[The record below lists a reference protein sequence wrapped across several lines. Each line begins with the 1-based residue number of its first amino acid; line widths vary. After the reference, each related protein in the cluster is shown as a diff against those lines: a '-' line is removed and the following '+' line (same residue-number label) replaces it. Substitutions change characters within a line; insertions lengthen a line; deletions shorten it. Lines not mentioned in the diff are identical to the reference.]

1 MPVAPDITALIGHTP
16 LVRLNRLAEGTGAT
30 VLVKLEYFNPSGSV
44 KDRAALAM
52 VEAAEADG
60 RLVPGGLI
68 VEPTSGNTGIALAM
82 IAAARGYRCVFTM
95 PESMSRE
102 RRALLRAFGAELVLT
117 PAADGMPG
125 AIAAAEAIAAERGG
139 FIPQQFD
146 NPANPET
153 HRLTTAEEIWT
164 DTGGAVDFV
173 VAGVGTGG
181 TITGIAQGLKPRRPT
196 LRVVGVEPTESAVLS
211 GGPKGPHPIQ
221 GIGAGFVPTNY
232 DGSLVDEIV
241 QVDGPRAI
249 ETARDLAR
257 REGLLLGI
265 SSGAAVA
272 AALEVARR
280 EESRG
285 LTIVA
290 ITASFGERYLSTPL
304 FAGLA
309 DDPA

>member
-1 MPVAPDITALIGHTP
+1 
-16 LVRLNRLAEGTGAT
+16 
-30 VLVKLEYFNPSGSV
+30 
-44 KDRAALAM
+44 
-52 VEAAEADG
+52 
-60 RLVPGGLI
+60 
-68 VEPTSGNTGIALAM
+68 GNTGIALAM

-95 PESMSRE
+95 PDSMSRE

-125 AIAAAEAIAAERGG
+125 AIAAAEAIAAERDG

-153 HRLTTAEEIWT
+153 HRLTTAEEIWA
-164 DTGGAVDFV
+164 DTGGEVDVV

-196 LRVVGVEPTESAVLS
+196 LRVVGVEPAESAVLS

-221 GIGAGFVPTNY
+221 GIGAGFVPQNY

-272 AALEVARR
+272 AALEIARR

-304 FAGLA
+304 FAGLT

>member
-1 MPVAPDITALIGHTP
+1 MPVAPDITHLIGRTP
-16 LVRLNRLAEGTGAT
+16 LVRLNRLAAGTGAR

-95 PESMSRE
+95 PDSMSRE

-125 AIAAAEAIAAERGG
+125 AIAAAEAIAAEHDG

-153 HRLTTAEEIWT
+153 HRLTTAEEIWA
-164 DTGGAVDFV
+164 DTGGEVDVV

-196 LRVVGVEPTESAVLS
+196 LRVVGVEPAESAVLS

-221 GIGAGFVPTNY
+221 GIGAGFVPQNY

-272 AALEVARR
+272 AALEIARR

-304 FAGLA
+304 FAGLT